1 MEPPRDPPPPLPRPS
16 HPVNFNLGTLHAGD
30 WQSNVPQR
38 CEVGL
43 RLACLP
49 GHTIGETEAAIR
61 VRVAEIVEANT
72 SFREHRPGI
81 RFMGFHA
88 TPAIYDLDT
97 DIAHTLRR
105 AHEAR
110 HGDPPDESVLTATID
125 NRYFELDFGIPNC
138 CYGPTE
144 ALPTPPTSGSTSEVF
159 AKRRACSR

>member
-1 MEPPRDPPPPLPRPS
+1 M
-16 HPVNFNLGTLHAGD
+16 
-30 WQSNVPQR
+30 
-38 CEVGL
+38 
-43 RLACLP
+43 
-49 GHTIGETEAAIR
+49 
-61 VRVAEIVEANT
+61 RVAEIVEANT

-88 TPAIYDLDT
+88 APAIYDLDT

-138 CYGPTE
+138 CYGPTGGNAHTADEWVDLPSLRE
-144 ALPTPPTSGSTSEVF
+144 ATRVLAAAALDWCGT
-159 AKRRACSR
+159 A